1 MIYIV
6 EIPHQ
11 GRPRSWFAFDK
22 QDFVLKV
29 KATLNEAACDDFDGC
44 VDALVDALED
54 CIIFMS
60 ETQAI
65 LALQREPRLDPDKHF
80 HAHMALRKQLIAMEA
95 MEEDI

>member
-29 KATLNEAACDDFDGC
+29 KATLNEAAGNDFDDC

-54 CIIFMS
+54 CRIYMS

-65 LALQREPRLDPDKHF
+65 LALQREPILDPDKHF
-80 HAHMALRKQLIAMEA
+80 HAHMALREQLIAMEA